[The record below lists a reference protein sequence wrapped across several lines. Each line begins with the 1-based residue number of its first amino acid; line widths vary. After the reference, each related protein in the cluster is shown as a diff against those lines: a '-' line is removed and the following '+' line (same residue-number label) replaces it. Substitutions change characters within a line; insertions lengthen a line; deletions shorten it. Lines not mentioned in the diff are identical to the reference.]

1 MPRWAEP
8 SDDGTPVSVI
18 INAVR
23 CLMQGGPAA
32 VGIGHTTAY
41 WCVLSL
47 VWSAGIALVF
57 GALAVSRFSKTK

>member
-1 MPRWAEP
+1 
-8 SDDGTPVSVI
+8 VSVI

-23 CLMQGGPAA
+23 CLMQGGAKA

-57 GALAVSRFSKTK
+57 GSLAVSRFSKTK